1 MRVFGCGLLLVV
13 LAAPA
18 VAWDAHT
25 HRVVTTLAL
34 QAAEETLPAWLQD
47 EEIQLRIAFQS
58 NQADRW
64 RGWDAAAVRHVND
77 PDHYLDAELLEEFG
91 LTLATLPALRRE
103 YLRVMAVAK
112 HLHPERVSAYD
123 PSADPR
129 RTKEWPGFLLHRISE
144 EYAALQAALNQVQ
157 ILERLD
163 APARRVQLAQA
174 RAIAVYHLGNLA
186 HFVADAAQPLH
197 TTKHFNGWVGENPQ
211 GYTTDRGFHRYIDQ
225 GVIAH
230 HGFTVER
237 LRPRVSLT
245 RRVAADGAWGVV
257 RDYFE
262 ASFTQVE
269 PLYRLERDGRLN
281 GPEGKLFIERRL
293 LDAVDML
300 HALLVAAVETSRPTN
315 EQVADFV
322 KYDDRA
328 DNLNHGVD
336 EAEPTESGG
345 LDAAGADAADAG
357 QE

>member
-1 MRVFGCGLLLVV
+1 MRSFGWCLLLGV
-13 LAAPA
+13 LASPA
-18 VAWDAHT
+18 VGWDAHT
-25 HRVVTTLAL
+25 HRVVTALAL
-34 QAAEETLPAWLQD
+34 EAAEQRLPAWLR
-47 EEIQLRIAFQS
+47 EEEARLRIAFQS

-77 PDHYLDAELLEEFG
+77 PDHYLDADLLAEFG
-91 LTLATLPALRRE
+91 LTLETLPELRRE
-103 YLRVMAVAK
+103 YLRTMAIAK

-123 PSADPR
+123 PGDDPR

-157 ILERLD
+157 ILEKLD
-163 APARRVQLAQA
+163 APARRAQLAQA
-174 RAIAVYHLGNLA
+174 RAIAVYHLGNLS

-197 TTKHFNGWVGENPQ
+197 TTKHFNGWAGENPH

-230 HGFTVER
+230 HGITAEG

-245 RRVAADGAWGVV
+245 RRVAADGAWAAV
-257 RDYFE
+257 RDYFA
-262 ASFTQVE
+262 ASFARVE
-269 PLYRLERDGRLN
+269 PLYRLERDGLLD

-300 HALLVAAVETSRPTN
+300 HALVVAAVETSRPTE

-322 KYDDRA
+322 KY
-328 DNLNHGVD
+328 NNF
-336 EAEPTESGG
+336 GG
-345 LDAAGADAADAG
+345 HTNAAVEKDAASRDGGTDAAADTSEAAN
-357 QE
+357 E